1 MRNANSGN
9 FRLAVLSYSATNH
22 LPERFPMRELHQ
34 IREAL
39 QDGEHYAGLII
50 GKDGKEDYHL
60 LLLPG
65 DAEEVSWAAAM
76 QWAGQTGG
84 ELPTR
89 RELSLLFA
97 NLREQFQRVWY
108 WSCETQ
114 EPRSHLV
121 WGQNF
126 TSGIQTMYGRP
137 FRGRARAVRRV
148 PVQQSVPAAAQEAIQ
163 E

>member
-1 MRNANSGN
+1 MS
-9 FRLAVLSYSATNH
+9 
-22 LPERFPMRELHQ
+22 ELQ
-34 IREAL
+34 LIREAL
-39 QDGEHYAGLII
+39 KDGEHYAGLII
-50 GKDGKEDYHL
+50 GKDGSGDYHL

-76 QWAGQTGG
+76 QWASETGG
-84 ELPTR
+84 ALPTR

-148 PVQQSVPAAAQEAIQ
+148 PIEQPAPLAAPVPAPASAAAPAPAPTLE
-163 E
+163 